1 MSKDNRGGVHIEFV
15 NVAVEDKQASA
26 KAGRPIFKDVEHVR
40 VRWVGDNKKEL
51 YAPAHEQTMYD
62 RASSRYLT
70 WAEVY
75 AEHYRLFKA
84 QQDQAG
90 VNGTPLSEA
99 TFLTEAK
106 RAELR
111 AQNVFTIEGLAGLDG
126 TLLQRLGMGA
136 RDMKAQAEAYIAQAA
151 KFAEG
156 SELRE
161 ANDLMRQ
168 ENEALK
174 ARMARLE
181 AMLERNDVLG
191 DEIRA
196 AAQAERTAKANQ
208 PSPFALYADEDIANW
223 IVDNGGEKPHHKC
236 SRETLIRKAD
246 ELNAAISKAHA
257 A

>member
-1 MSKDNRGGVHIEFV
+1 MSDDNRGGVHIEFV
-15 NVAVEDKQASA
+15 NVAVEDKAASA

-126 TLLQRLGMGA
+126 ALLQRLGMGA
-136 RDMKAQAEAYIAQAA
+136 RDLKAQAEAYIAQAA

-156 SELRE
+156 SELR
-161 ANDLMRQ
+161 A
-168 ENEALK
+168 ENAELR
-174 ARMARLE
+174 ARMEKLE
-181 AMLERNDVLG
+181 AMLM
-191 DEIRA
+191 
-196 AAQAERTAKANQ
+196 AKA
-208 PSPFALYADEDIANW
+208 PEVPPAPVHDTTGSPFGAWAEEDIVNW
-223 IVDNGGEKPHHKC
+223 IVDSGGEKPHHKC

-246 ELNAAISKAHA
+246 ELNAAIFVAGA